1 VLTVSRSGGGG
12 EGGQVA
18 RPSNW
23 AFAVPFPRACEAI
36 ADASRMYGRELA
48 RQVALAMY
56 YYSTAAT
63 AAAPATGVVV
73 SDRTIDP
80 AVLEAV
86 TVQSGIDL
94 AAFNPA
100 GGAWASLLAGDP
112 GRDPATWATAIGLS
126 LYEAGLPTAKEA
138 A

>member
-1 VLTVSRSGGGG
+1 VRAGGDGG
-12 EGGQVA
+12 DVA
-18 RPSNW
+18 RPANW
-23 AFAVPFPRACEAI
+23 AFGVSFQRAREAI

-63 AAAPATGVVV
+63 SAAPATGIVVG
-73 SDRTIDP
+73 DRTIDP

-94 AAFNPA
+94 AAFDPPA
-100 GGAWASLLAGDP
+100 GGAWAALRGTDP
-112 GRDPATWATAIGLS
+112 GRDPSTWATAVGLS
-126 LYEAGLPTAKEA
+126 LYEHSLPAAKEA